1 MKLQLTQA
9 QAQEFLRCCDVTMKN
24 EFLSGQ
30 KKVNKKYVD
39 FRCELAIK
47 LDEVEERSLSKAEG
61 Y

>member
-1 MKLQLTQA
+1 
-9 QAQEFLRCCDVTMKN
+9 MKN

-30 KKVNKKYVD
+30 QKVNKKYVD
-39 FRCELAIK
+39 LRCELAIK